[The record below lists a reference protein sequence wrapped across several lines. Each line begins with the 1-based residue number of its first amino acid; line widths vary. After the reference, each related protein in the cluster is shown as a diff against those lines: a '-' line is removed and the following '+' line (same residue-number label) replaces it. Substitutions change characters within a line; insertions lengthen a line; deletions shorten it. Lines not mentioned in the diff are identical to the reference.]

1 MEKQTRSGSRKAKA
15 ASSQVG
21 ARRKRRSAGKRSA
34 TGGVTPVCTAEERHR
49 MICEQAYFLAEQR
62 GFLGDAALDD
72 WLQAEAKVDAANIL
86 KAVVED
92 RNDAI

>member
-1 MEKQTRSGSRKAKA
+1 
-15 ASSQVG
+15 
-21 ARRKRRSAGKRSA
+21 
-34 TGGVTPVCTAEERHR
+34 

-62 GFLGDAALDD
+62 GFQGDAALDD